1 MPDSRSTPGLTALL
15 CALLLLLSGAAMAQG
30 EEGGDDAAATEEATD
45 AEETDAESEDAEADE
60 DDDDLVVETTTA
72 PKTEAEAEI
81 SIYRELKT
89 VESDVNSL
97 KEKVFRSKARL
108 LLLEE
113 KVIRGVVSGAK
124 AVIRHMNN
132 LGPAYALES
141 ITYYFDGN
149 PIYQATDVGSAG
161 ALSKQKKSEIFE
173 ANIPPGNHTLSVT
186 GVIRGRGTGLFAYLS
201 DYTFQFSSSYS
212 FVAADGKTA
221 RLDAVLFKKGGA
233 LADYVEGPMV
243 EFRAR
248 AGSKDEVEVEAT
260 GEATGEAGE

>member
-1 MPDSRSTPGLTALL
+1 
-15 CALLLLLSGAAMAQG
+15 
-30 EEGGDDAAATEEATD
+30 
-45 AEETDAESEDAEADE
+45 
-60 DDDDLVVETTTA
+60 
-72 PKTEAEAEI
+72 
-81 SIYRELKT
+81 

-141 ITYYFDGN
+141 VTYYFDGN

-161 ALSKQKKSEIFE
+161 ALSKLKKSEIFE

-186 GVIRGRGTGLFAYLS
+186 GVIRGRGTGLFAYLA

-212 FVAADGKTA
+212 FVAADGKTS
-221 RLDAVLFKKGGA
+221 RIDAVLFKKGGA
-233 LADYVEGPMV
+233 LADYVEGPTV

-248 AGSKDEVEVEAT
+248 AAKKDEKAEA
-260 GEATGEAGE
+260 ASGEAGE

>member
-1 MPDSRSTPGLTALL
+1 MLDSKSPRGLTALL
-15 CALLLLLSGAAMAQG
+15 CALLFLLPGAVFAQG
-30 EEGGDDAAATEEATD
+30 EEGEEAATEEAESVEDEGEDELVIETSS
-45 AEETDAESEDAEADE
+45 APATEE
-60 DDDDLVVETTTA
+60 
-72 PKTEAEAEI
+72 EAEI

-124 AVIRHMNN
+124 AVIRHVNN

-186 GVIRGRGTGLFAYLS
+186 GVIRGRGSGLFAYLS

-212 FVAADGKTA
+212 FVAADGKTS
-221 RLDAVLFKKGGA
+221 RLDAVLFKKGGPM
-233 LADYVEGPMV
+233 ADYVEGPTV

-248 AGSKDEVEVEAT
+248 ASKKDKEEA
-260 GEATGEAGE
+260 EAGGEAGE

>member
-1 MPDSRSTPGLTALL
+1 MPDSKSTSGLLALL
-15 CALLLLLSGAAMAQG
+15 CALLFLFPAAVLAQG
-30 EEGGDDAAATEEATD
+30 EDGGDDDDEATD
-45 AEETDAESEDAEADE
+45 EAEPE
-60 DDDDLVVETTTA
+60 DDVVVEPTGSPA
-72 PKTEAEAEI
+72 TEAEAEI

-89 VESDVNSL
+89 VESDVNAL

-212 FVAADGKTA
+212 FVAADGKTS
-221 RLDAVLFKKGGA
+221 RLDSVLFKKGGA
-233 LADYVEGPMV
+233 LADYVEGPTV

-248 AGSKDEVEVEAT
+248 AGAKDQDAAEA
-260 GEATGEAGE
+260 EAPGEAGE